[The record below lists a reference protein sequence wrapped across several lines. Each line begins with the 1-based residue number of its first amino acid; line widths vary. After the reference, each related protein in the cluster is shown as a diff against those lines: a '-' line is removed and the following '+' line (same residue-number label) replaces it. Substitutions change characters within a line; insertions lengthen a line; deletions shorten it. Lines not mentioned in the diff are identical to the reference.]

1 MYGQD
6 RLAEKKIAGKLID
19 FWKDASWYLPND
31 LPDELGRQSC
41 LKEII
46 CNPV

>member
-1 MYGQD
+1 MSD
-6 RLAEKKIAGKLID
+6 AVLLR
-19 FWKDASWYLPND
+19 KDASLYLPND